1 MIASGRDP
9 YAGLP
14 HGSYG
19 IHSPSWA
26 DSRVLCREHQ
36 SFCGHVG
43 AKSAFDNAAVAAAA
57 EHSVRSITRT
67 ATTSPQTAFTL
78 TGAAEPSAGEQ
89 SVTGTYG
96 GASLQVKVIVIGD
109 RAYLL
114 GNRTGL
120 MDPDFVGMSAAAAT
134 EYARRWVYGAVSKN
148 PFSSAA
154 KNVTYS
160 PELFQGL
167 LYAPLTLGPVTSVD
181 GKQVVGIHG
190 QLASGGE
197 GVGTDGWLYVSLT
210 RTRLPVR
217 YGGTVTAGKDKVT
230 SWTDFSNWNETV
242 TLVAPKGAVA
252 YQ

>member
-1 MIASGRDP
+1 MRVFLVAATAFTLLLGPTAGSSAASTNP
-9 YAGLP
+9 FAGM
-14 HGSYG
+14 S
-19 IHSPSWA
+19 A
-26 DSRVLCREHQ
+26 KRVL
-36 SFCGHVG
+36 SITL
-43 AKSAFDNAAVAAAA
+43 AAAAA
-57 EHSVRSITRT
+57 EHAVQSVTRT
-67 ATTSPQTAFTL
+67 STTSPQMAFTL
-78 TGAAEPSAGEQ
+78 TGTAEPSAGVQ
-89 SVTGTYG
+89 SVTGTYA

-109 RAYLL
+109 RVYLL

-120 MDPDFVGMSAAAAT
+120 MDPDFVGMSAGAAT
-134 EYARRWVYGAVSKN
+134 KYAGRWVYGAVSKN

-181 GKQVVGIHG
+181 GKDVVGIHG
-190 QLASGGE
+190 LLASGGE
-197 GVGTDGWLYVSLT
+197 GVGTDGWLYVSLSGKH
-210 RTRLPVR
+210 LPVR
-217 YGGTVTAGKDKVT
+217 YGGTATGGQNKVT